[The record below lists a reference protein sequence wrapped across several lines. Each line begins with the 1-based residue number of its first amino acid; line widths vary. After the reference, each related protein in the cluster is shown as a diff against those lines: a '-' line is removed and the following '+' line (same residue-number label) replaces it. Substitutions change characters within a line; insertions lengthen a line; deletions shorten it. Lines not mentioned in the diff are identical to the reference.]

1 MKIRTEPLGRGRIQ
15 VVVEDAE
22 GRPVASSVGLLAD
35 RRERER
41 VIDELRKDAPGLDRA
56 RLEDVLLREGAKPP
70 AKNEAKDEATDE
82 AQAVVPD
89 EPSTEAELAEAREIL
104 RSGDLL
110 DQIETDLDA
119 IGIAGESAY
128 KLTAY
133 LVATSRCLRKPLHA
147 IVGGETASGKSLV
160 AERIADLLPREH
172 VVDSMIMSPKSLY
185 RMDRGRIKH
194 KFLFMGERSRQ
205 EGAEIE
211 DATRAIR
218 ELRSRGRLTA
228 TVIKDGELVS
238 FNVEGPVASIETT
251 TKEELFAEDVNRCL
265 RLGTDESPPQNAL
278 VLGLQADQAERG
290 EEIVDPAIRRRHV
303 AIQRVLADLA
313 EPPKIVIPFAKK
325 LVKFIPTTRTD
336 ARRTFPMLLGII
348 KTSAFLHRFQ
358 RATEDDAIVAAIED
372 YAVALRLVGPV
383 LNAALG
389 EDVSEPVRRFWETLR
404 AHFSL
409 GSEFTAPDL
418 AKRTSRE
425 RQRVNE
431 LLRALRP
438 LGVIDMTEEANG
450 PHPATW
456 KVVKDA
462 LPVGGNVLPK
472 PEALR

>member
-1 MKIRTEPLGRGRIQ
+1 MKIRTEPLGRGKIQ

-22 GRPVASSVGLLAD
+22 GRPVGSSVGLLAD

-56 RLEDVLLREGAKPP
+56 HLEDVLLREGAKPP
-70 AKNEAKDEATDE
+70 ARAEATDE
-82 AQAVVPD
+82 PPAIVAD
-89 EPSTEAELAEAREIL
+89 EPSTEAELEEAREIL

-147 IVGGETASGKSLV
+147 IVRGDSASGKSHV
-160 AERIADLLPREH
+160 AEKIADLLPREH
-172 VVDSMIMSPKSLY
+172 VVDSMHLSPRALY
-185 RMDRGRIKH
+185 RMEGRLEH

-211 DATRAIR
+211 DATKALR

-238 FNVEGPVASIETT
+238 FNVEGPIASIETT
-251 TKEELFAEDVNRCL
+251 TKEELFAEDANRCL
-265 RLGTDESPPQNAL
+265 LLGTDETQRQSDRI
-278 VLGLQADQAERG
+278 ADRVAEDEERG
-290 EEIVDPAIRRRHV
+290 EEIADPSIRRRHV

-313 EPPKIVIPFAKK
+313 EPPAFRNPFAKR
-325 LVKFIPTTRTD
+325 LRSFIPTTRID
-336 ARRTFPMLLGII
+336 VRRTLPMLFVVIRA
-348 KTSAFLHRFQ
+348 SAFLHRFQ
-358 RATEDDAIVAAIED
+358 RATEDGVIIASIED

-389 EDVSEPVRRFWETLR
+389 EDVPEPVRRFWEALR
-404 AHFSL
+404 RDYSV
-409 GSEFTAPDL
+409 GVEFTAPEL
-418 AKRTSRE
+418 ASKLVRDH
-425 RQRVNE
+425 QRVNE
-431 LLRALRP
+431 FLRP
-438 LGVIDMTEEANG
+438 LRNLAVIEQLCEAKG
-450 PHPATW
+450 PHAAVW
-456 KVVKDA
+456 RVIKSD
-462 LPVGGNVLPK
+462 LPIGKNVLPK